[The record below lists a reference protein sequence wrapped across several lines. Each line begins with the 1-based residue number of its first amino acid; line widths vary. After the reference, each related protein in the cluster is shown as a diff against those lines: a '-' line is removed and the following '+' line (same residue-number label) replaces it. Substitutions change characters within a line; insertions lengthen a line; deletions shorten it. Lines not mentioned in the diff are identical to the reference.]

1 MARKKHE
8 EEHENHERWL
18 VSYADFITLLF
29 AFFVV
34 MYAISSVNEGK
45 YRILSNSLGVAFGG
59 LTTKSQIT
67 KEPVEHTRTIVPL
80 PISIQ
85 SHARND
91 PAIKREREVMTNIA
105 RDILKAM
112 APLISQGKVRVTQTS
127 RGVSV
132 EINAS
137 VLFAPGE
144 AKLSPQSEAALRAVA
159 QVLAKVGNDTQVE
172 GHTDNVP
179 ISNAMFPSNWELSA
193 VRASSVVRLFL
204 ESGIAEQRMVV
215 MGHAA
220 NQPVASNDTPEGR
233 LRNRRVQLMILSGL
247 EEKVTE
253 VPVTVDDKKQVAD
266 DPPPL
271 PRADSSSRSHS
282 SPVRSEVR

>member
-1 MARKKHE
+1 MARRKKHE

-34 MYAISSVNEGK
+34 MYAVSSVNEGK
-45 YRILSNSLGVAFGG
+45 YRVLSRSLGVAFGG
-59 LTTKSQIT
+59 SQQH
-67 KEPVEHTRTIVPL
+67 EVIVRDSIDPNRPIIHLPL
-80 PISIQ
+80 PVPKPPR
-85 SHARND
+85 AAVN
-91 PAIKREREVMTNIA
+91 PEIKREKAHMTSIA

-144 AKLSPQSEAALRAVA
+144 AKLNDQSEAALRAVA
-159 QVLAKVGNDTQVE
+159 QVLKNVDNSIQVE

-179 ISNAMFPSNWELSA
+179 INNSMFPSNWELSA

-204 ESGIAEQRMVV
+204 ENGVDEKRMVAL
-215 MGHAA
+215 GHAA
-220 NQPVASNDTPEGR
+220 NEPVASNDTAEGR
-233 LRNRRVQLMILSGL
+233 LRNRRVQLLILPDRPDV
-247 EEKVTE
+247 VTE
-253 VPVTVDDKKQVAD
+253 VPVVLDT
-266 DPPPL
+266 P
-271 PRADSSSRSHS
+271 H
-282 SPVRSEVR
+282 